1 MQVGVGAQVVI
12 EVKDNDVNVTID
24 HGLVKIKHK
33 EFVLGFCGRRSR
45 RGRREKS
52 GGRREKSRGKRRRRI
67 EVKGRIERGEML
79 GNTSIRLHV
88 ASLH

>member
-33 EFVLGFCGRRSR
+33 EFILGFCGRRSR
-45 RGRREKS
+45 R
-52 GGRREKSRGKRRRRI
+52 GRREKSRGKRRRRI

-88 ASLH
+88 TSLH

>member
-1 MQVGVGAQVVI
+1 MI

-45 RGRREKS
+45 RR
-52 GGRREKSRGKRRRRI
+52 RREKSRGKRRRRI

-88 ASLH
+88 TSLH